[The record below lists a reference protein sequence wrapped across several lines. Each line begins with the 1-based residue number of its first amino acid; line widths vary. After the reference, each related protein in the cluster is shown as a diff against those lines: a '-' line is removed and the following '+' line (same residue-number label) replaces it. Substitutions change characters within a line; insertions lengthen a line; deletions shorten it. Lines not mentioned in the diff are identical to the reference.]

1 MKKKLL
7 YIIFGASLA
16 TAQMDL
22 YPVED
27 FFGGGIGYSP
37 MYISLDSI
45 PGSASLTK
53 LGLDPTNFTTPFVL
67 HGGEGFAHIT
77 GRWRIGG
84 YAGLGTSRISTVP
97 DIKLYIDRD
106 STGTFTAADTSVSYN
121 GDFSPSLEAKFSFS
135 LGAATVEYVMPILQD
150 LELSAGALL
159 GLGHVNVT
167 VDQHTGT
174 PKWENAFSSVYGD
187 VDSTGTFYYKVTD
200 IDGAQSG
207 GFSAANMPG
216 VMTDL
221 SGLFFNFQPYLAVKW
236 QFLDRMGL
244 RISAGF
250 NKGTIQAGRWYL
262 NGRVPI
268 SDSPKTTIQGVTF
281 RTMLYLGL

>member
-16 TAQMDL
+16 TAQVDL

-45 PGSASLTK
+45 PGSVSLTK

-84 YAGLGTSRISTVP
+84 YAGIGTSRISTVP
-97 DIKLYIDRD
+97 DIKLYIDKD
-106 STGTFTAADTSVSYN
+106 STGTFTAADTSVSYS
-121 GDFSPSLEAKFSFS
+121 GDFSPSLEAKFGFS
-135 LGAATVEYVMPILQD
+135 LGAATVEYVMPVLQD

-159 GLGHVNVT
+159 GLGHVNIT

-174 PKWENAFSSVYGD
+174 PNWENAFSSVYGD
-187 VDSTGTFYYKVTD
+187 VESTGTFYYEVAD

-221 SGLFFNFQPYLAVKW
+221 SGLFFNFQPYIAVKW

-244 RISAGF
+244 RISVGF